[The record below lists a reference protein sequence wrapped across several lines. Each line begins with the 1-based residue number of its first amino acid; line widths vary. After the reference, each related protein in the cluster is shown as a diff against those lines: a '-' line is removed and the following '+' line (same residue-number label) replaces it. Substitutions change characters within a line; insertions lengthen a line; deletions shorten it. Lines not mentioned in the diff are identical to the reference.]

1 MSFSYRPHDSRRRRR
16 GLAVVAVLHLLLL
29 WALVSGTARRGLE
42 ILKKPL
48 EAVVIQEVI
57 IPPPPPPPPPPPK
70 DKPPEPKAPPP
81 PVPPPY
87 VPPPDTPAPLS
98 TAPAIVAVAT
108 PPPAP
113 VVIAPPPP
121 PAPPAP
127 APPAPV
133 APQPVVQA
141 PATKPDTS
149 KVQIESLESE
159 YVMRLR
165 TVLNATK
172 RYPTGRQ
179 ASQQRPQGKVKLLFT
194 VSRSGTLIS
203 VSVKDSSDSN
213 LLDDAAL
220 STVRRAA
227 FPPFPANTFSGQE
240 QHLFSAELDFAPPA

>member
-113 VVIAPPPP
+113 
-121 PAPPAP
+121 PAP

-141 PATKPDTS
+141 PAAKPDTS

-165 TVLNATK
+165 TVLNAAK

-227 FPPFPANTFSGQE
+227 FPPVPANTFSGQE